1 MGGGGGEG
9 GGERF
14 SLEMDESHKWG
25 AGFIMGGREIF
36 KSLFT

>member
-1 MGGGGGEG
+1 MGGGGEGG

-25 AGFIMGGREIF
+25 AGFIMGGWEIF